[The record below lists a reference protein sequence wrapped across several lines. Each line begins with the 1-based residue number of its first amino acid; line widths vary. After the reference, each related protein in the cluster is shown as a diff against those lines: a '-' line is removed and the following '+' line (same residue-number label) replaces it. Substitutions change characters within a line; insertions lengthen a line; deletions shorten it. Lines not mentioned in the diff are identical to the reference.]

1 MEGMYM
7 LEEVKEFIEK
17 LMSNKKMF
25 ADLSIRNYVAYDDA
39 NDKIKGGIAETEN
52 RGVLGY
58 FQDEEGKRVAGINLK
73 DKGTRIWL
81 FDGSKYSRA
90 NVGWR
95 ETTEFTARQ
104 VYETSQERLEQQTNF
119 IQKKWEEAKRMER
132 TGKELSPKE
141 LEKSLKE
148 LQQGV
153 TYMQEEQEKLEK
165 MQRGFE
171 KDEI

>member
-1 MEGMYM
+1 MEEMYM

-25 ADLSIRNYVAYDDA
+25 ADLSIRNYVSYDDA
-39 NDKIKGGIAETEN
+39 NDKIKGGIDETEN

-90 NVGWR
+90 VV
-95 ETTEFTARQ
+95 F
-104 VYETSQERLEQQTNF
+104 
-119 IQKKWEEAKRMER
+119 
-132 TGKELSPKE
+132 
-141 LEKSLKE
+141 
-148 LQQGV
+148 
-153 TYMQEEQEKLEK
+153 
-165 MQRGFE
+165 
-171 KDEI
+171 